1 MKFLNAYPQI
11 IAALIVGAAGIAGII
26 DENSMIVMTVVIICC
41 MPSARRCR
49 AAWSAE
55 G

>member
-1 MKFLNAYPQI
+1 MKFRYAYVQI

-26 DENSMIVMTVVIICC
+26 DENSMIVLTIVIICF
-41 MPSARRCR
+41 MPNARRCR